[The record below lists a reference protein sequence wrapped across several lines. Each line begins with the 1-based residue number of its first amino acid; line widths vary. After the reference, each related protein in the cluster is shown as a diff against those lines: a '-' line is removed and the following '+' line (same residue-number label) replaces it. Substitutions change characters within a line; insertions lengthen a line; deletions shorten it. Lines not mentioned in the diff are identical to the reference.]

1 MRGLHRGW
9 APCAA
14 LVLVVGAWANPLAE
28 RVRGLR
34 TEMPAE
40 WRSVGPGGG
49 GWIQSLCW
57 SRFDTNRLFVGC
69 DVGGFYYS
77 EDAGRHYEMRNR
89 GLRNMFIET
98 IAEHPTN
105 PDVLFLGSPGGI
117 YKTCDR
123 GRTWQEKRT
132 GLPPVSASSHT
143 VQISKFAF
151 HPVRPDVVYAAVGQ
165 PRTQTGARGEIW
177 RSDDAG
183 ESWRMVVTGG
193 LAKDVNVFDLA
204 FNATNGASMLLTSN
218 RGVFRSED
226 GGCTWAPSNAG
237 LPAHRRTRRL
247 AWSPSDPRVVY
258 VSLRQKGGEAPWSAG
273 VYRSDDG
280 GRSWQARTVGIPQ
293 RAGRPGCDDNLC
305 TWTDGLAVDPRN
317 PDVAWTG
324 GAAWW
329 CTGIFKTVDG
339 GRSWRDTFP
348 ARRPGWITFWGPA
361 ATCLALSPLDP
372 ARVAF
377 GTSGMVYATED
388 GGAGWAQRYCEERA
402 DGTFAGTGLE
412 VTCLHTVVPSRHR
425 PGRVYL
431 GYFDIGLL
439 VTDDAGRSFRR
450 AMVGVPSAY
459 SNSCFSLAEAPDDPQ
474 RLWAGFGSWGGGGT
488 GCVATSV
495 DGGATWTP
503 CTNAASGWVDAPAR
517 DLVVLG
523 AKPRYRVLYAGRKG
537 LVTSVDGG
545 ATWTG
550 GDTAACPVAS
560 RVRTFAVAGDRLVAG
575 VAGTDAEPAAVYAG
589 TLDGAGWRRLTP
601 PALRLGE
608 IRRVVVEGS
617 RILVTARAQWRA
629 RTREMRPGGAWLSV
643 DGGATWKRVLA
654 DAFCDAAL
662 VSRGELF
669 VALSDHPY
677 HDHSVGG
684 GVVHSRDDGATWTV
698 LDGPQLQNWNAS
710 ALALDPFDPRMLWVG
725 TGGNSVFVGTLRR

>member
-1 MRGLHRGW
+1 M
-9 APCAA
+9 
-14 LVLVVGAWANPLAE
+14 
-28 RVRGLR
+28 
-34 TEMPAE
+34 
-40 WRSVGPGGG
+40 
-49 GWIQSLCW
+49 
-57 SRFDTNRLFVGC
+57 
-69 DVGGFYYS
+69 
-77 EDAGRHYEMRNR
+77 
-89 GLRNMFIET
+89 
-98 IAEHPTN
+98 
-105 PDVLFLGSPGGI
+105 
-117 YKTCDR
+117 
-123 GRTWQEKRT
+123 
-132 GLPPVSASSHT
+132 
-143 VQISKFAF
+143 
-151 HPVRPDVVYAAVGQ
+151 
-165 PRTQTGARGEIW
+165 
-177 RSDDAG
+177 
-183 ESWRMVVTGG
+183 
-193 LAKDVNVFDLA
+193 
-204 FNATNGASMLLTSN
+204 
-218 RGVFRSED
+218 
-226 GGCTWAPSNAG
+226 
-237 LPAHRRTRRL
+237 
-247 AWSPSDPRVVY
+247 
-258 VSLRQKGGEAPWSAG
+258 
-273 VYRSDDG
+273 
-280 GRSWQARTVGIPQ
+280 
-293 RAGRPGCDDNLC
+293 
-305 TWTDGLAVDPRN
+305 
-317 PDVAWTG
+317 
-324 GAAWW
+324 
-329 CTGIFKTVDG
+329 DG

-450 AMVGVPSAY
+450 AMAGVPSAY